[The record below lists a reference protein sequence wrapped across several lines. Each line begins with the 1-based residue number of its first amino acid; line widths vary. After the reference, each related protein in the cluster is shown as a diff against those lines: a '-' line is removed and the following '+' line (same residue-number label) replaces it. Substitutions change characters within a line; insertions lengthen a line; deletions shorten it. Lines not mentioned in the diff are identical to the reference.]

1 MGRKQ
6 TKSGKIRLT
15 EVAKLAG
22 VSPITASR
30 FFRNP
35 EALSLSKRERV
46 DSAVKELGY
55 VPNLAARALASHR
68 TEVIGVV
75 IPSLTNNVFADV
87 LRGVYDSS
95 EGSRYSI
102 QLANTRYSILQEE
115 KLLRLFRA
123 QKPAGLIVT
132 GINQTAESR
141 AILESM
147 NCPVTQIMEIGDSPV
162 DMMVG
167 FSHYDA
173 AFAAISHILEQ
184 GYRRIGFLGARMD
197 PRVQRRFEGYRDAM
211 KAASLFDPNLV
222 VTTSVPTTVTLGGT
236 LFADLLAQDARHRR
250 GLLRQRRPRA
260 RRPVRMP
267 APADVG
273 SPRSGHCRLQRS
285 GIHGFCGPLAH
296 QRAHQ
301 SLRNG
306 PARRHDGDRRDRG
319 PPPAGAGSQPWFSV
333 DGPRELD
340 AAKHLIAV
348 CGMDR
353 AWTENGSAIFWA
365 ELGSDCSDG
374 RRQARCSG

>member
-1 MGRKQ
+1 MGRKT

-35 EALSLSKRERV
+35 EALSLAKRERV

-87 LRGVYDSS
+87 LRGIYDSL

-115 KLLRLFRA
+115 KLLQLFRA

-132 GINQTAESR
+132 GINQTADSR

-147 NCPVTQIMEIGDSPV
+147 NCPVAQIMEIGDEPV

-167 FSHYDA
+167 FSHYEA
-173 AFAAISHILEQ
+173 SSAAIAHILAQ
-184 GYRRIGFLGARMD
+184 GRRRIGFLGARMD

-222 VTTSVPTTVTLGGT
+222 VTTTVPTTVTLGGT
-236 LFADLLAQDARHRR
+236 LFADLVAQSPDIDAVFCVNDDLALGVLFECQRRRISVPLDLAIVGFNDLEFMASAVPSLTSVRTNRYEMGRHAVTMVIDAIEGRRPEVPVLDLGFQLMVRESSTAQD
-250 GLLRQRRPRA
+250 
-260 RRPVRMP
+260 
-267 APADVG
+267 
-273 SPRSGHCRLQRS
+273 
-285 GIHGFCGPLAH
+285 
-296 QRAHQ
+296 
-301 SLRNG
+301 
-306 PARRHDGDRRDRG
+306 
-319 PPPAGAGSQPWFSV
+319 
-333 DGPRELD
+333 
-340 AAKHLIAV
+340 
-348 CGMDR
+348 
-353 AWTENGSAIFWA
+353 T
-365 ELGSDCSDG
+365 
-374 RRQARCSG
+374 

>member
-1 MGRKQ
+1 MGRKT

-35 EALSLSKRERV
+35 EALSLAKRERV

-87 LRGVYDSS
+87 LRGIYDSL

-115 KLLRLFRA
+115 KLLQLFRA

-132 GINQTAESR
+132 GINQTAASR

-147 NCPVTQIMEIGDSPV
+147 NCPVTQIMEIGDAPV

-173 AFAAISHILEQ
+173 SSAAISHILAQ
-184 GYRRIGFLGARMD
+184 GRRRIGFLGARMD

-211 KAASLFDPNLV
+211 QAASLFDPNLV
-222 VTTSVPTTVTLGGT
+222 VTTSIPTTVTLGST
-236 LFADLLAQDARHRR
+236 LFADLIARAPDIDAVFCVNDDLAL
-250 GLLRQRRPRA
+250 GVLFECQRRRISVPKDIAIVGFNDLEFMATAVPSLTSVRTNRYEMGRHA
-260 RRPVRMP
+260 VTMVIDAIEGRRPEAPVLDLGFQLMVRESSTM
-267 APADVG
+267 
-273 SPRSGHCRLQRS
+273 S
-285 GIHGFCGPLAH
+285 
-296 QRAHQ
+296 
-301 SLRNG
+301 
-306 PARRHDGDRRDRG
+306 
-319 PPPAGAGSQPWFSV
+319 
-333 DGPRELD
+333 D
-340 AAKHLIAV
+340 A
-348 CGMDR
+348 
-353 AWTENGSAIFWA
+353 
-365 ELGSDCSDG
+365 
-374 RRQARCSG
+374 